1 MAEYGL
7 NLWDYW
13 RIIYKRKW
21 IILIIFLAAVASSHF
36 FGQKYEPLY
45 RSNVT
50 LYFYSTDTP
59 IAEITGSGVTFW
71 GGGSNNMQTQLE
83 LITSYSVLKDVAAE
97 MGYTTPEMDEER
109 TQAIVYGLRG
119 KISVHEDET
128 TSLVR
133 ISATDSDPMRAKT
146 LVETV
151 ALVFIQKS
159 WERKVK
165 EARTTKEFVEK
176 QLKKLSESISD
187 IKRKL
192 VVVGIAPSM
201 GDAPMDVGD
210 LRAKLVQ
217 LRFELSSLQERFTDN
232 YPDIISIKARI
243 KTLEGQ
249 IGVLPEEEKQAGVEE
264 EYIDAEQ
271 LQNELMINQKLYAL
285 LKERYEKARIL
296 EASKTKDI
304 EIVDPATFPRAPLFQ
319 KTTVNVF
326 LGGLIGIVLGLVAA
340 FITESMDTSIG
351 TIEDVEE
358 YLRMPVLS
366 IIPQIE
372 GVRSDAAD
380 FWKKPP
386 PQKDRKRYA
395 DIMGKL
401 VVHFKPKSPVAEAY
415 KNLQTYIKF
424 SGVDKFGNCLMFT
437 SAGIREG
444 KTLTS
449 VNSALS
455 MAQLGYNVL
464 LVDADL
470 RRPAVHKLF
479 GIKREIG
486 LTDALLGTF
495 KVEDITKNIDD
506 LMMGNIKSSYL
517 LGTYGLENL
526 KIITAGHMAANPTEL
541 LGSQNMAEFIQK
553 VKKDY
558 QIVFIDSAP
567 VLPVTDSC
575 ILSSKVDGVILVY
588 EVGRVSRGA
597 LRRVKM
603 QIENAKGTP
612 VGVVLNSMRAS
623 DMRFGS
629 PFYYYGQGGYYGEST
644 DSKEDHGILG
654 KLKDR
659 FSGISLPFSKK

>member
-13 RIIYKRKW
+13 RIVYKRKW
-21 IILIIFLAAVASSHF
+21 VILIIFLAAVASSHF
-36 FGQKYEPLY
+36 FGQKYEPIY

-50 LYFYSTDTP
+50 LYFYTSDTP
-59 IAEITGSGVTFW
+59 IAEITGAGVTFW
-71 GGGSNNMQTQLE
+71 GGGSNNMETQLE
-83 LITSYSVLKDVAAE
+83 LITSYTVLKDVAAE
-97 MGYTTPEMDEER
+97 LGYINDDMDEER
-109 TQAIVYGLRG
+109 QQAIVYGLRG
-119 KISVHEDET
+119 KIRVHQDET
-128 TSLVR
+128 SSLVR
-133 ISATDSDPMRAKT
+133 LSATDSDPLNAK
-146 LVETV
+146 LMVETV
-151 ALVFIQKS
+151 ALVFIQHS

-165 EARTTKEFVEK
+165 DARTTKEFVEK
-176 QLKKLSESISD
+176 QLIKLSQSISD
-187 IKRKL
+187 IKKKL
-192 VVVGIAPSM
+192 MVVGIAPSM
-201 GDAPMDVGD
+201 TNAPADMGG
-210 LRAKLVQ
+210 LRARLIQ
-217 LRFELSSLQERFTDN
+217 LKYELSLMQERFTDN
-232 YPDIISIKARI
+232 YPDIIGHKADI
-243 KTLEGQ
+243 EAIEKQ
-249 IGVLPEEEKQAGVEE
+249 IGVLPEAEAEDGVEG

-271 LQNELMINQKLYAL
+271 LQNELVINQKLYAL

-304 EIVDPATFPRAPLFQ
+304 EIVDPATFPRSPLFQ

-326 LGGLIGIVLGLVAA
+326 LGGLIGLVLGLVAA
-340 FITESMDTSIG
+340 FVTESMDTSID

-372 GVRSDAAD
+372 GIKADADD
-380 FWKKPP
+380 FWKTPP
-386 PQKDRKRYA
+386 PAKERKRYA
-395 DIMGKL
+395 DITGKL

-455 MAQLGYNVL
+455 MAQLGYKVL

-470 RRPAVHKLF
+470 RRPSVHKLF
-479 GIKREIG
+479 GIKRDIG

-495 KVEDITKNIDD
+495 KVEDVTKNIDD

-526 KIITAGHMAANPTEL
+526 KIITAGHMAVNPTEL
-541 LGSQNMAEFIQK
+541 LGSQSMTDFIKQ
-553 VKKDY
+553 VKEEY
-558 QIVFIDSAP
+558 QIVFVDSAP
-567 VLPVTDSC
+567 VLPVTDTC

-612 VGVVLNSMRAS
+612 IGVVLNSMRAS

-629 PFYYYGQGGYYGEST
+629 PFYYYGQQGYYGEH
-644 DSKEDHGILG
+644 KEGDEPQTIWE
-654 KLKDR
+654 KLKA
-659 FSGISLPFSKK
+659 FKLPFSRE